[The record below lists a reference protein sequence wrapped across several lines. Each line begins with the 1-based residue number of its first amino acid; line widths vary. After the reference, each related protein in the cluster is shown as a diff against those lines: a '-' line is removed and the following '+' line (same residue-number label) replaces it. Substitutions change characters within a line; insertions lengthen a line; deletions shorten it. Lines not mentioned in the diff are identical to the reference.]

1 MIAVRDSSSKQRA
14 SSQKSQKL
22 SSVSNFTNKLIQLIF
37 VLIDFIYF
45 QSYGSKSSYFSSSV
59 DDSIIITNTTPILT
73 YEGSKYIN
81 KVENLKKKERQ
92 RWSGFFGNTKV

>member
-1 MIAVRDSSSKQRA
+1 M
-14 SSQKSQKL
+14 
-22 SSVSNFTNKLIQLIF
+22 
-37 VLIDFIYF
+37 
-45 QSYGSKSSYFSSSV
+45 

-92 RWSGFFGNTKV
+92 RWSGFFGNTKVWLFLFQNLIQSKCLIRMAQDIQDTEFVQQK